1 MRGRETFSTLAAGL
15 RRQLVSAPGPTSPE
29 WVNTPVLAEAIR
41 RYEEGLLPRPMV
53 LWVQDLLE
61 LDPMAPPV
69 AVEVAP
75 GA

>member
-1 MRGRETFSTLAAGL
+1 M
-15 RRQLVSAPGPTSPE
+15 
-29 WVNTPVLAEAIR
+29 NTPVLAEAIR
-41 RYEEGLLPRPMV
+41 RYQEGLLPRPMV